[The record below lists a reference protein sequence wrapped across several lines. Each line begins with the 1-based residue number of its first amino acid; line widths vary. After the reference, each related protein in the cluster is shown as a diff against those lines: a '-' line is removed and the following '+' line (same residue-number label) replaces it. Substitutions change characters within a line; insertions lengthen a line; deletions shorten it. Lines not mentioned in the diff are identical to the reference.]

1 VICRAA
7 PLLGVGVTASPA
19 WHRRAC
25 RRRPSRPS
33 RRQGIE
39 WSNLWTANPWL
50 SFDADL
56 SWSHARFR
64 GSDPS
69 GAGDYIPG
77 AVATTANLGATVA
90 GLGPWFGALRLRY
103 FGPRPLVE
111 DNAIKSAST
120 TLTNLRLG
128 YRFDHRTS
136 LALDVF
142 NLFDR
147 KASDIDYWYE
157 SQLRNEPAPV
167 NDIHSHPAEPRT
179 FRLTL
184 THRF

>member
-1 VICRAA
+1 MVRSAA
-7 PLLGVGVTASPA
+7 PALF
-19 WHRRAC
+19 RA
-25 RRRPSRPS
+25 
-33 RRQGIE
+33 
-39 WSNLWTANPWL
+39 
-50 SFDADL
+50 
-56 SWSHARFR
+56 
-64 GSDPS
+64 
-69 GAGDYIPG
+69 
-77 AVATTANLGATVA
+77 
-90 GLGPWFGALRLRY
+90 
-103 FGPRPLVE
+103 RPLVE

-120 TLTNLRLG
+120 TPTNLRLG

-147 KASDIDYWYE
+147 KVSDIDYWYE

-167 NDIHSHPAEPRT
+167 NDISHPAEPRT

>member
-1 VICRAA
+1 MATRFAASIHWCAA
-7 PLLGVGVTASPA
+7 PATSWACVASRSTAGRPPLRYGASISIPSCFSSAMPASPK
-19 WHRRAC
+19 
-25 RRRPSRPS
+25 PSRPS

-39 WSNLWTANPWL
+39 WNNLWTVNPWL

-69 GAGDYIPG
+69 GAGDYIRG
-77 AVATTANLGATVA
+77 GGHRQSRRHRGRARSVVR
-90 GLGPWFGALRLRY
+90 ALRLRY
-103 FGPRPLVE
+103 FGPRPLVG

-120 TLTNLRLG
+120 ALTNLRLG

-147 KASDIDYWYE
+147 KAKRY
-157 SQLRNEPAPV
+157 
-167 NDIHSHPAEPRT
+167 
-179 FRLTL
+179 RLL
-184 THRF
+184 V